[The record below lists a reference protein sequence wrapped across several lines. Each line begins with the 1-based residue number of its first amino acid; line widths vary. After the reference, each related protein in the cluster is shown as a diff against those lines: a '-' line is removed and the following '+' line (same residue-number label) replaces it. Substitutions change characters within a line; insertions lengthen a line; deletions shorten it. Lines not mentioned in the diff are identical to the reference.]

1 MARAQ
6 ASAMKKPAT
15 ALYELK
21 KGAPMKQQLA
31 TMLQLQGEMNT
42 KVHSQWQEQ
51 EFEWYRAIWVECAE
65 LLDHYGWKWWKKQT
79 PDVDQIA
86 LELVDI
92 WHFGLSLLLLKGDSV
107 EEITTQVTKDFAD
120 PQPSG
125 DFAADLEDF
134 TEQTLATKDFDI
146 AGFAR
151 LMQGINM
158 DFETLYIGYVGK
170 NVLNF
175 FRQDHGYKDGSYE
188 KQWGG
193 IEDNEHLVQIVG
205 QLDTSSAT
213 FKDDLYSRMQETY
226 KRLCS

>member
-1 MARAQ
+1 
-6 ASAMKKPAT
+6 
-15 ALYELK
+15 
-21 KGAPMKQQLA
+21 MKQQLT
-31 TMLQLQGEMNT
+31 TMLQLQGEMNA
-42 KVHSQWQEQ
+42 KVHNEWQEQ

-92 WHFGLSLLLLKGDSV
+92 WHFGLSLLLLKGQSV
-107 EEITTQVTKDFAD
+107 DEIADQISVAFAD
-120 PQPSG
+120 PQQG
-125 DFAADLEDF
+125 DDFAADLEGF

-146 AGFAR
+146 GGFVK
-151 LMQGINM
+151 LMHGIKM

-175 FRQDHGYKDGSYE
+175 FRQDNGYQDGSYQ

-193 IEDNEHLVQIVG
+193 IEDNEHLVEIVA
-205 QLDTSSAT
+205 QLDITSAT

-226 KRLCS
+226 SRLCN